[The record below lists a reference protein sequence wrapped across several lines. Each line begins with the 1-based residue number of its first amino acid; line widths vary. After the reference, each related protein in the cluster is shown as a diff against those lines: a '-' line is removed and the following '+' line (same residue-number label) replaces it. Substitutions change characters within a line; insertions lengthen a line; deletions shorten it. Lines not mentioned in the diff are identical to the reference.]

1 MKTSLF
7 TSTNT
12 QRRDKK
18 EWDVELWSY
27 LGLEGGRIVCNSAV
41 VTSASFSCSDMLALC
56 GISAAG
62 LVCMQAPV
70 SFFGVADNLSSQH
83 WQQHWKWGT
92 VHGYNIVRL
101 NFYMIDLLGMSSSLL
116 CHDRKYPRRVR
127 VLHLLEYLHA
137 CLDCLFSSRL
147 RVVLSTS
154 FIFCQVVFS
163 SFFWQALSGGSF
175 LLLSCLHGF
184 VWQARS
190 CFPPHLL
197 WWPLTT
203 HLSRRIFTWH
213 FFSTP
218 WWIFHF
224 SLPPL
229 LTPCSNV
236 VSISLYPFIF
246 CQSLSPSYLS
256 FVLLVAS
263 SLPAPEPL
271 PLNVFFQFHILP
283 LLFLLPVVSPISP
296 SHICPSS
303 SYFLLIFPH
312 HTLACCHHHHNLLHT
327 APFLPSHFYAAVLS
341 LICSLSASPTLPLAG
356 VSAY

>member
-1 MKTSLF
+1 MK
-7 TSTNT
+7 T

-27 LGLEGGRIVCNSAV
+27 LGLEGERILCNSAV

-62 LVCMQAPV
+62 LVCMQAPI
-70 SFFGVADNLSSQH
+70 SFCGVEDNLSS
-83 WQQHWKWGT
+83 QHWKWGT
-92 VHGYNIVRL
+92 VHGYNVVRL
-101 NFYMIDLLGMSSSLL
+101 NFYMIDLLRMSSSLL

-197 WWPLTT
+197 LWPLTT

-256 FVLLVAS
+256 FVFLVAS

-271 PLNVFFQFHILP
+271 PLIVFFA
-283 LLFLLPVVSPISP
+283 VSHPPTAFSTP
-296 SHICPSS
+296 SC
-303 SYFLLIFPH
+303 FPH
-312 HTLACCHHHHNLLHT
+312 
-327 APFLPSHFYAAVLS
+327 FSLPHLS
-341 LICSLSASPTLPLAG
+341 LFILLSSNFSPPH
-356 VSAY
+356 SRMPPPPS

>member
-41 VTSASFSCSDMLALC
+41 VTSASFFHCDMLALC

-101 NFYMIDLLGMSSSLL
+101 NFYMIDLLGISSSLL
-116 CHDRKYPRRVR
+116 CHDRKYPLRVR

-190 CFPPHLL
+190 CFPPLL

-213 FFSTP
+213 FFPLPGEFS
-218 WWIFHF
+218 IFHCLPYLLPAAMLSQSPSILLF
-224 SLPPL
+224 SVNLSLPL
-229 LTPCSNV
+229 
-236 VSISLYPFIF
+236 IF
-246 CQSLSPSYLS
+246 
-256 FVLLVAS
+256 
-263 SLPAPEPL
+263 
-271 PLNVFFQFHILP
+271 
-283 LLFLLPVVSPISP
+283 LLF
-296 SHICPSS
+296 C
-303 SYFLLIFPH
+303 
-312 HTLACCHHHHNLLHT
+312 
-327 APFLPSHFYAAVLS
+327 
-341 LICSLSASPTLPLAG
+341 
-356 VSAY
+356 